1 MSTLFKY
8 LQYDDVS
15 ISDLPPEFFIEA
27 PGVSAITLSSINYFT
42 NAYKTKDGTLTIID
56 SILPLFKYLQS
67 DNINIS
73 DLLSSFSIEAPG
85 VSAIT
90 LSSINY
96 LLQKYLIKDTMDIA
110 SALSRCL
117 IQLLQTD
124 DVNINELLSTTNK
137 VPGSSSVVLSFKN
150 SFLDKFVTTG
160 SDNVNIVDDYVI
172 TKIP

>member
-1 MSTLFKY
+1 
-8 LQYDDVS
+8 
-15 ISDLPPEFFIEA
+15 
-27 PGVSAITLSSINYFT
+27 
-42 NAYKTKDGTLTIID
+42 
-56 SILPLFKYLQS
+56 
-67 DNINIS
+67 
-73 DLLSSFSIEAPG
+73 
-85 VSAIT
+85 
-90 LSSINY
+90 
-96 LLQKYLIKDTMDIA
+96 MDIA